1 MRAEFSL
8 SGSGLLMTST
18 SSPSWF
24 EALVSVP
31 KDLGQSRRGLEIRP
45 AESCS
50 PFLKP
55 VKILLT
61 KLEEIENLTNQWYPD
76 DFLLR
81 QQLFRLEVT
90 VLKPT
95 VAVRVIFV

>member
-1 MRAEFSL
+1 M
-8 SGSGLLMTST
+8 
-18 SSPSWF
+18 
-24 EALVSVP
+24 
-31 KDLGQSRRGLEIRP
+31 
-45 AESCS
+45 
-50 PFLKP
+50 KP

-81 QQLFRLEVT
+81 QRLFRLEVT

-95 VAVRVIFV
+95 VAVRVIFSFSHGLRVLMQRLKVEYNVTVNIDATLPQFDDHNSDISDYQRLIDDRFEN